1 MLCNLHGK
9 ETEDRV
15 QLLLPFFRV
24 KTIGDALIKQFPEW
38 PFQHTENEKLEI
50 WNKNNLE
57 NQVANQ
63 VESKLYIQ
71 HSIFIV

>member
-1 MLCNLHGK
+1 MLCNLHGE

-24 KTIGDALIKQFPEW
+24 KTIGDTLIKQFPEW

-50 WNKNNLE
+50 
-57 NQVANQ
+57 
-63 VESKLYIQ
+63 
-71 HSIFIV
+71 